1 MNRIECQLPL
11 LFLVILLCI
20 PSVSFAKEKLAVME
34 LKAKGDAKKSIAEAL
49 SVEVRDAIYNQ
60 GEYEVLSKEDLAA
73 IADRTRMRQSLGCD
87 DTQCLIDFGQAIGTK
102 YMVAGS
108 VSKLGDTYS
117 INLRLI
123 DTEGKDAGVKNR
135 AGQKCRCAEDE
146 LFGTAKAVAALVMG
160 KKKGEV
166 SAFVEAPP
174 WTETTKKPKPPT
186 EPAERTLTN
195 SIGMKFVYIPPGT
208 FLMGSPSDEPKR
220 NWDETQHQVTFTK
233 GFFIQTTEVTQ
244 GQWREITGENLSF
257 FRKCGDDCP
266 VEMVN
271 WDEARQFIRLL
282 NRREKTDKYRL
293 PTEAEWE
300 YACRAGT
307 TTPFSFGRCLDTA
320 QANFG
325 GTPMPGCAKGE
336 FRKTTVP
343 VGSFPPNAFGLYD
356 MHGNVAE
363 WCEDW
368 YGYYPEGPVTDPKEP
383 PMGDFRIVR
392 GGAWKTFGAE
402 RCRCSYRGK
411 GSPGAMGGSIGFR
424 VARTP

>member
-1 MNRIECQLPL
+1 MSRINCQLQL

-34 LKAKGDAKKSIAEAL
+34 LKAKGDAKQSIAEAL
-49 SVEVRDAIYNQ
+49 SVEVRDAIHNQ
-60 GEYEVLSKEDLAA
+60 GDYEVLSKEDLAA

-87 DTQCLIDFGQAIGTK
+87 DTKCLIGFGQAIGTK

-135 AGQKCRCAEDE
+135 ASQKCECAEDE
-146 LFGTAKAVAALVMG
+146 LFDTAKVVAALVMG
-160 KKKGEV
+160 ENKGKV
-166 SAFVEAPP
+166 SAPVEAAGQ
-174 WTETTKKPKPPT
+174 TETTKKPKPPP
-186 EPAERTLTN
+186 EPAVKTFTN

-208 FLMGSPSDEPKR
+208 FLMGSSSDEPKR

-233 GFFIQTTEVTQ
+233 GFFMQTTEVTQ

-257 FRKCGDDCP
+257 FRKCGDECP
-266 VEMVN
+266 VEMIT

-282 NRREKTDKYRL
+282 NRHEKTDKYRL

-307 TTPFSFGRCLDTA
+307 TTAFSFGKCLDTE
-320 QANFG
+320 QANFSG
-325 GTPMPGCAKGE
+325 FPMPGCAKGE
-336 FRKTTVP
+336 YRETTVP

-363 WCEDW
+363 LCEDW
-368 YGYYPEGPVTDPKEP
+368 YGYYPEEPVTDPKGP
-383 PMGDFRIVR
+383 PMSDFRISR
-392 GGAWKTFGAE
+392 GGGWSLTAE
-402 RCRCSYRGK
+402 WCRCAHRSK
-411 GSPGAMGGSIGFR
+411 VSPMATNKNIGFR
-424 VARTP
+424 VAGTP

>member
-1 MNRIECQLPL
+1 MKRSKPYLL
-11 LFLVILLCI
+11 VLFLLAILCI
-20 PSVSFAKEKLAVME
+20 SSVSSAKEKLAVME

-49 SVEVRDAIYNQ
+49 SVEVRDAIHNQ
-60 GEYEVLSKEDLAA
+60 GDYEVLSKEDLAA

-108 VSKLGDTYS
+108 ISKLGDTYS

-123 DTEGKDAGVKNR
+123 DTEGEDAGVKSR
-135 AGQKCRCAEDE
+135 ASEKCRCAEDE

-166 SAFVEAPP
+166 SAPVETAGRMR
-174 WTETTKKPKPPT
+174 TTRAEKTPGKPF
-186 EPAERTLTN
+186 TN

-208 FLMGSPSDEPKR
+208 FLMGSSPGKPRR
-220 NWDETQHQVTFTK
+220 NWEETQHQVTLTE
-233 GFFIQTTEVTQ
+233 GFFMQTTEVTQ
-244 GQWREITGENLSF
+244 GQWTEIMGENLSF
-257 FRKCGDDCP
+257 FKECGDDCP
-266 VEMVN
+266 VERVP

-307 TTPFSFGRCLDTA
+307 ATAFSFGRCLDTE

-336 FRKTTVP
+336 YRETTVP

-368 YGYYPEGPVTDPKEP
+368 YGYYPEEPVTDPEGP
-383 PMGDFRIVR
+383 PMGDGRRVMR
-392 GGAWKTFGAE
+392 GGAWNTMSE
-402 RCRCSYRGK
+402 WCRSAYRRSSGLPN
-411 GSPGAMGGSIGFR
+411 STGFR
-424 VARTP
+424 VARTY

>member
-1 MNRIECQLPL
+1 MKRPEFYL
-11 LFLVILLCI
+11 LLVFLLTTLCI
-20 PSVSFAKEKLAVME
+20 PSASFAKEKLAVME
-34 LKAKGDAKKSIAEAL
+34 LKAKGDAKQSIAEAL
-49 SVEVRDAIYNQ
+49 SVEVRDAIHNQ

-102 YMVAGS
+102 YMVVGS
-108 VSKLGDTYS
+108 ISKLGDTYS

-123 DTEGKDAGVKNR
+123 DTESKDAGVKNR
-135 AGQKCRCAEDE
+135 ASKKCKCAEDE

-160 KKKGEV
+160 KKGAE
-166 SAFVEAPP
+166 SASVQAAGR
-174 WTETTKKPKPPT
+174 TKTPNPPT
-186 EPAERTLTN
+186 EPAAKTFTN

-208 FLMGSPSDEPKR
+208 FLMGSSAGEPR
-220 NWDETQHQVTFTK
+220 RQWDETQHQVTLTK
-233 GFFIQTTEVTQ
+233 GFFMQTTEVTQ
-244 GQWREITGENLSF
+244 GQWQEIMGENYSVF
-257 FRKCGDDCP
+257 KECGDDCP
-266 VEMVN
+266 VDRVT
-271 WDEARQFIRLL
+271 WDEARQFIRVL
-282 NRREKTDKYRL
+282 NRQEKTDKYRL

-336 FRKTTVP
+336 FRATTVP

-368 YGYYPEGPVTDPKEP
+368 YGYYPEGPVTDPEGP
-383 PMGDFRIVR
+383 PMGDGRRVMR
-392 GGAWKTFGAE
+392 GGAWNTMAEWCRSAYRKTSGL
-402 RCRCSYRGK
+402 
-411 GSPGAMGGSIGFR
+411 PNNTGFR
-424 VARTP
+424 VAKTY